1 MMKSVLITGA
11 SGGIG
16 GACAGLFAEN
26 GWGVL
31 ACYRNGEA
39 EVGRLLEKEYA
50 GKIVPFYCDVCDI
63 GSVRRAVSKAIF
75 EFGGIDAAVINA
87 GAAHACPLFSETEEE
102 YDRIM
107 NVNTKGAFFTAQ
119 AAAREMSGRGGS
131 MIFIS
136 SMWGIAG
143 AANESAY
150 SASKAALTGLTRA
163 LAKELAT
170 AGIRVNCIAPGVIDT
185 RMNSCYSE
193 DDMQALAEKTPLS
206 RIGKPEE
213 VASAVYFLASE
224 ASSFITG
231 QIISVDGGFGL

>member
-1 MMKSVLITGA
+1 MKSVLITGA

-170 AGIRVNCIAPGVIDT
+170 ADIRVNCIAPGYT
-185 RMNSCYSE
+185 MT
-193 DDMQALAEKTPLS
+193 DMLKTDPQDLLDKFADMTMLK
-206 RIGKPEE
+206 RLGRPEE
-213 VASAVYFLASE
+213 IASAALFLVSEE
-224 ASSFITG
+224 ASYVTG
-231 QIISVDGGFGL
+231 QVLSVNGGMRL

>member
-1 MMKSVLITGA
+1 MKSVLITGA

-16 GACAGLFAEN
+16 GACAELFAEN

-31 ACYRNGEA
+31 ACYRSGEA
-39 EVGRLLEKEYA
+39 EVQRLLEKEYA
-50 GKIVPFYCDVCDI
+50 GRIVPFYCDVCDI

-102 YDRIM
+102 YDSIM
-107 NVNTKGAFFTAQ
+107 NINTKGAFFTAQ
-119 AAAREMSGRGGS
+119 AAAREMTERGGS

-170 AGIRVNCIAPGVIDT
+170 ADIRVNCIAPGVIDT
-185 RMNSCYSE
+185 KMNASLGEETLELLKEESP
-193 DDMQALAEKTPLS
+193 MGRFGT
-206 RIGKPEE
+206 PEE
-213 VASAVYFLASE
+213 VAHLMLFLAGNGSD
-224 ASSFITG
+224 FITG
-231 QIISVDGGFGL
+231 QTIGIDGAFI

>member
-1 MMKSVLITGA
+1 MKSVLITGA

-143 AANESAY
+143 AANESVY

-170 AGIRVNCIAPGVIDT
+170 ADIRVNCIAPGVIDT

>member
-1 MMKSVLITGA
+1 MQGVLITGA

-16 GACAGLFAEN
+16 SACAELFAKN

-31 ACYRNGEA
+31 ACYKSGEA
-39 EVGRLLEKEYA
+39 AAEQLAEKKYA
-50 GKIVPFYCDVCDI
+50 GRIVPFYCDVCDVDSI
-63 GSVRRAVSKAIF
+63 RRAVSKAIY

-87 GAAHACPLFSETEEE
+87 GTAHACPFLSETEDE

-107 NVNTKGAFFTAQ
+107 NINTKGAYFTAQ
-119 AAAREMSGRGGS
+119 AAAREMNGRGGS

-136 SMWGIAG
+136 SVWGISG

-150 SASKAALTGLTRA
+150 SASKAALTGMTRA

-170 AGIRVNCIAPGVIDT
+170 ADIRVNCIAPGVIDT
-185 RMNSCYSE
+185 KMNACYSKA
-193 DDMQALAEKTPLS
+193 DMMALSEKTPLS
-206 RIGKPEE
+206 RIGRPDE
-213 VASAVYFLASE
+213 VANAVYFLASP
-224 ASSFITG
+224 AASFITG